1 MNVLIVHAHNEP
13 RSFCTALCRLA
24 EQTLREQ
31 GHAVKVSDL
40 YGMNWNPVASEA
52 DFLERRNPDYL
63 VYALEQR
70 EAVTAQ
76 TLAAD
81 IREELDKLLWADL
94 VIFNFPVY
102 WFSVPAILKGWF
114 DRVLVSGI
122 CYGGKRFYDQG
133 GLAGKRALLTLTLGG
148 RDHMFGPGA
157 IHGPLEDMLR
167 PVLRGTLAYTGMT
180 VLPPFVAWHV
190 PYVSDDVRAGYLQA
204 YQARLA
210 GIEQGT
216 PLVFPRLDQFDS
228 RLYPLPAEG

>member
-1 MNVLIVHAHNEP
+1 M
-13 RSFCTALCRLA
+13 
-24 EQTLREQ
+24 
-31 GHAVKVSDL
+31 
-40 YGMNWNPVASEA
+40 
-52 DFLERRNPDYL
+52 
-63 VYALEQR
+63 
-70 EAVTAQ
+70 
-76 TLAAD
+76 
-81 IREELDKLLWADL
+81 
-94 VIFNFPVY
+94 IFNFPVY

-190 PYVSDDVRAGYLQA
+190 PYVSDEVRAGYLQA

-210 GIEQGT
+210 GIEQDT
-216 PLVFPRLDQFDS
+216 PLVFPRLDQFDT

>member
-210 GIEQGT
+210 GIEQDT
-216 PLVFPRLDQFDS
+216 PLAFPRLDQFDS

>member
-76 TLAAD
+76 TLADD

-190 PYVSDDVRAGYLQA
+190 PYVSDEVRAGYLQA

-210 GIEQGT
+210 GIEQDEA
-216 PLVFPRLDQFDS
+216 LVFPRLDQFDA